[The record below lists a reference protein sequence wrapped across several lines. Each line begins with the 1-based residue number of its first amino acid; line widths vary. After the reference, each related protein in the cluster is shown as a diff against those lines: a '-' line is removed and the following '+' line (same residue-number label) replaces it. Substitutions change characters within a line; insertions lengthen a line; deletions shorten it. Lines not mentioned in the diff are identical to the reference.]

1 MLFDDENWIHDRPF
15 VFTTEAHP
23 FLMSQSSS
31 LSPEANNDEDEEA
44 AMAADRVAKEE
55 VAEATEQKATCEAN
69 ADGGPI
75 ADNDTIDLVVDDL
88 AGGEASEEDK
98 EWHLRVR
105 EVAEGMMKAK
115 KAKETSSSSKKS
127 SSSWPPPSLRGP
139 LPKRASSPPVGA
151 KTLQSK
157 VPHWLAELGY
167 DADYA
172 DDLGTETRRRA
183 PPSSRRDGAAA
194 SSGKGRNAANRFKH
208 AFNDLPWHLVSPR
221 NQDDDD
227 DEEDDDN
234 GEEEGCEGGG
244 KGSKEQSTWADAP
257 VAETGGT
264 TFSMGDLGTFKV
276 SVFSDG

>member
-1 MLFDDENWIHDRPF
+1 MLFDDANWIHDRPF

-23 FLMSQSSS
+23 FLMTRSSS
-31 LSPEANNDEDEEA
+31 SSSPETNNEEDEEA
-44 AMAADRVAKEE
+44 AMAADLVAKEV
-55 VAEATEQKATCEAN
+55 VAEATEQKSTCEAN
-69 ADGGPI
+69 ADSGPI
-75 ADNDTIDLVVDDL
+75 ADNDTIELVVDGL
-88 AGGEASEEDK
+88 AEGEASEEDK
-98 EWHLRVR
+98 KWHARAK

-115 KAKETSSSSKKS
+115 KAKDSSSSSKKA
-127 SSSWPPPSLRGP
+127 SSSWPPPSLRVP
-139 LPKRASSPPVGA
+139 PPKRASFPPVGA

-183 PPSSRRDGAAA
+183 PPSSGRDGAPA
-194 SSGKGRNAANRFKH
+194 SSGSGRSAANRFKH

-227 DEEDDDN
+227 DADDD
-234 GEEEGCEGGG
+234 GEEEGSEGGR

-276 SVFSDG
+276 SVFTDG